1 MKYFYYYLFF
11 ITIILIFSYIN
22 SMQIGEKEEFTP
34 SLKQM
39 YRPYIRHGRV
49 YGEKIY
55 EQFITPFTNTLR
67 RKGIL

>member
-1 MKYFYYYLFF
+1 
-11 ITIILIFSYIN
+11 
-22 SMQIGEKEEFTP
+22 MQIGEKEEFTP

-49 YGEKIY
+49 YGEKLY